1 MFHWDKEDRDYA
13 AFERYFNRGWEDS
26 DSDDYW
32 MSNSNYF
39 MQHSKREK
47 NYLQQELYERSF
59 DEHLSQKDIF
69 FIKNN
74 DDEEWIV
81 MIDNTE
87 ERIHQKKL

>member
-47 NYLQQELYERSF
+47 NYLQQELNERSF
-59 DEHLSQKDIF
+59 DEHLTQKDIF
-69 FIKNN
+69 FIFA
-74 DDEEWIV
+74 
-81 MIDNTE
+81 MHLIDVNIQHIWGLLKS
-87 ERIHQKKL
+87 RIS

>member
-1 MFHWDKEDRDYA
+1 
-13 AFERYFNRGWEDS
+13 
-26 DSDDYW
+26 
-32 MSNSNYF
+32 

-59 DEHLSQKDIF
+59 DENLSQKDIF